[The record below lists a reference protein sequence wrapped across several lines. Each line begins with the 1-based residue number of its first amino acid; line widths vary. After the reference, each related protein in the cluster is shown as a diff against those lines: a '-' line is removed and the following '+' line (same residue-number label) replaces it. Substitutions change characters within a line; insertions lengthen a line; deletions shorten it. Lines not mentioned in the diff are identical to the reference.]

1 MSSENSRTL
10 AKNTMFLYI
19 RMLLSMLVSLYT
31 SRVILQYL
39 GVEDYGI
46 YNAVGGVVGM
56 FGIISGSLS
65 TSISRTLT
73 YELGTGN
80 KEKLKKVFSMSINIQ
95 ALIIIVIFMI
105 GETVAVWFLNSKM
118 NIPDERIAAANWIL
132 QFSLLTFAFNLIS
145 LPYNASLIAHERM
158 GVFAYVGIFE
168 VLMKLII
175 VYLLIISPIDR
186 LIFYGFLLM
195 LVSVLIQIIYLFYCK
210 RHFEECTFHFINDK
224 KIYKELFGFA
234 TWNFIGSVSS
244 ILRSQG
250 INVILNIFFGPVVNA
265 ARAISMQVN
274 NAVNSFVNN
283 FMVALTPQITK
294 AYAQGNYSYLLQ
306 CIYKGSKFSFFLLYF
321 LSLPILI
328 ETDYILELWL
338 VNVPDTTV
346 WFVRYVILFSLVD
359 TYSRALI
366 NANNATG
373 DIKYYQIVIGSLN
386 LTVLPIVYIAL
397 KFGASAESTVLV
409 SVFVSLIGLFPRIHF
424 NKKHFPITYKDYI
437 SSVILPTIIVS
448 IVAFILPFTV
458 SQCMP
463 KNFLSL
469 IGVILLCFISSSLSI
484 LFIGCTTEERTYVH
498 TFVKNKIA
506 KSK

>member
-195 LVSVLIQIIYLFYCK
+195 LVSVLIQIIYLF
-210 RHFEECTFHFINDK
+210 IAN
-224 KIYKELFGFA
+224 G
-234 TWNFIGSVSS
+234 
-244 ILRSQG
+244 ILR
-250 INVILNIFFGPVVNA
+250 NA
-265 ARAISMQVN
+265 P
-274 NAVNSFVNN
+274 SF
-283 FMVALTPQITK
+283 
-294 AYAQGNYSYLLQ
+294 
-306 CIYKGSKFSFFLLYF
+306 
-321 LSLPILI
+321 
-328 ETDYILELWL
+328 
-338 VNVPDTTV
+338 
-346 WFVRYVILFSLVD
+346 
-359 TYSRALI
+359 
-366 NANNATG
+366 
-373 DIKYYQIVIGSLN
+373 
-386 LTVLPIVYIAL
+386 
-397 KFGASAESTVLV
+397 
-409 SVFVSLIGLFPRIHF
+409 H
-424 NKKHFPITYKDYI
+424 
-437 SSVILPTIIVS
+437 
-448 IVAFILPFTV
+448 
-458 SQCMP
+458 
-463 KNFLSL
+463 
-469 IGVILLCFISSSLSI
+469 
-484 LFIGCTTEERTYVH
+484 
-498 TFVKNKIA
+498 
-506 KSK
+506 